1 MTDRLDKIKERY
13 SQILIEGMS
22 SKDILLFVNESIVIS
37 FEGMTEDDI
46 KDEIVDAYGNM
57 AWNNVVK
64 GLE

>member
-64 GLE
+64 DL

>member
-22 SKDILLFVNESIVIS
+22 PKDILIFVNESIIQG
-37 FEGMTEDDI
+37 FEGMTEKEIESEII
-46 KDEIVDAYGNM
+46 KYYGPL

-64 GLE
+64 DL